1 MASFTTYLSWRWNF
15 FVNLPLGVLGILL
28 VLRFIS
34 DQRVE
39 ERRALDWAGSALASA
54 GMASLLWGLERVA
67 HPGDTLHM
75 TVGLIATGIVLGS
88 LAIRHLRTTPYPLL
102 DLSAFKVQ
110 TFAIATLSAGTY
122 ARMAINAMP
131 FLLPLLFQ
139 VGFNLD
145 PVEAGMLIL
154 AYFLGNL
161 GMKTVTTPTLR
172 RFGFRQVLVVNGLV
186 ASFSIFACAL
196 ISPQTPHALIVLL
209 MLIAGLSRSMQ
220 FTALATISFADVPPE
235 QRSSASTLSN
245 MLFQV
250 AMLLGVAV
258 GAATLNLSLSFRG
271 VTFWPCLTSASL
283 LSPSAGSGSQL
294 HCGS

>member
-1 MASFTTYLSWRWNF
+1 
-15 FVNLPLGVLGILL
+15 
-28 VLRFIS
+28 
-34 DQRVE
+34 
-39 ERRALDWAGSALASA
+39 
-54 GMASLLWGLERVA
+54 
-67 HPGDTLHM
+67 
-75 TVGLIATGIVLGS
+75 
-88 LAIRHLRTTPYPLL
+88 
-102 DLSAFKVQ
+102 
-110 TFAIATLSAGTY
+110 
-122 ARMAINAMP
+122 
-131 FLLPLLFQ
+131 
-139 VGFNLD
+139 
-145 PVEAGMLIL
+145 MLIL

-186 ASFSIFACAL
+186 ASFSIFTCAL

-271 VTFWPCLTSASL
+271 GDVLALFDFRVAFVAIGGIGFAASL
-283 LSPSAGSGSQL
+283 RFLSLPRNAGAEVSG
-294 HCGS
+294 HAW